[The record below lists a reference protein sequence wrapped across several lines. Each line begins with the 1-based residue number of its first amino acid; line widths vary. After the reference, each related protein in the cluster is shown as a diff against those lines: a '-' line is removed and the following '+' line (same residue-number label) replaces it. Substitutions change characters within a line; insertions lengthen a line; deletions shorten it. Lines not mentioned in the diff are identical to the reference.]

1 MEKKERIRRIRLF
14 LFDMDGTLYLG
25 ERLYDFTIALLD
37 TIRKSGGT
45 YLFLT
50 NNSSKSVEDYIKK
63 LDRLGIKAC
72 REDFMTSSQATA
84 YYLNQHH
91 RGKKLYVC
99 GTRSLKNELEKEG
112 FTVTEDLEQVDCVV
126 MGFDTELTFQKLED
140 VCRLLLAHPELPY
153 LATNPDLVCPT
164 EFGSVPDCGSVCAM
178 IQNATGRTPLVIG
191 KPGALMPELAMER
204 LGFSREET
212 AVVGDR
218 IYTDIKSGLNAGT
231 TAILVLSGETTR
243 EILEA
248 SADKPDLVL
257 EDAGEILNILRE
269 QMGKGEGQCCN
280 IPK

>member
-140 VCRLLLAHPELPY
+140 VCRLLLARPELPY

-257 EDAGEILNILRE
+257 EDAGEILDILRE
-269 QMGKGEGQCCN
+269 QMGKGEE
-280 IPK
+280 